1 MSFRDNMIAGFAC
14 SAGEIGY
21 DDQGRIIVDGSGPL
35 GSGPIMDAI
44 WSVQNPA
51 PARAAFEQAR
61 AGSLAEPLEQ
71 YVNAAGFTLDNDGVL
86 AELDLPGGSYEQRLT
101 LEEFD
106 PILQAWEQA
115 WQASRTRR
123 A

>member
-1 MSFRDNMIAGFAC
+1 MSFREKMIERFPC
-14 SAGEIGY
+14 NAGEIGY

-35 GSGPIMDAI
+35 GSAPIMDAI
-44 WSVQNPA
+44 WSVQDPA

-61 AGSLAEPLEQ
+61 AGRLAEPLEQ
-71 YVNAAGFTLDNDGVL
+71 YMNAAGFTLDNDGVL
-86 AELDLPGGSYEQRLT
+86 AELDLPEDSYEQRLS
-101 LEEFD
+101 LEGFE

-115 WQASRTRR
+115 WQAGRTHR